1 MPEARR
7 LSGCLA
13 LLIVLASPA
22 FAEARLERG
31 RIQTE
36 LVPGPVA
43 YRALLPPGTEDSLAE
58 GLPLLLLLHG
68 GGGDEDFLA
77 DMKPVIE
84 KAWQI
89 GALPPLIVVTP
100 DGERSFYL
108 DWKDGSQRW
117 ETFLL
122 EEFLPHVQKRFRT
135 STRREHTFVSGIS
148 MGGLGSLR
156 LAFKHPDV
164 FGAVAALEPGIE
176 AATRWDEVTVRDTF
190 YRQSDILAERFGD
203 PVDPE
208 HWAANSPVHLAATEG
223 PRIAASDLA
232 IYFECG
238 DQDMFL
244 LTYGAE
250 RLHRLLFDQGIS
262 HEYRLVR
269 GADHLGPTIPGRLLD
284 ALAFLGRQLTPEE
297 SPGLRARARGFMA
310 RKFIEI
316 SKRKAGWM
324 RTQTVHHDGAELE
337 VLLEGEG
344 PTLVLLPSL
353 GRGARD
359 FDDLSFRLAKAGYR
373 VVRPQPR
380 GIGGS
385 RGALEGLTM
394 QILADDVAAVIR
406 ELGGSPVVVAG
417 HAFGNRVARM
427 LATLHPEL
435 VDRVALLAAG
445 GRVPIPD
452 EIGRALRGS
461 FDDSLSERERLAAI
475 ELAFFAEGHDP
486 SVWREG
492 WHGAVAIAQ
501 GQATR
506 DTPVETWWGA
516 GGKPLL
522 VVQPAEDRIAP
533 VANAQHLAQ
542 TYPDRVRVVEIPRAG
557 HALLPEQPEAV
568 AAALLAWL
576 RGL

>member
-1 MPEARR
+1 MPEARQ
-7 LSGCLA
+7 LLGCLVI
-13 LLIVLASPA
+13 LIAWASA
-22 FAEARLERG
+22 AAAGGYLERG
-31 RIQTE
+31 RVQTE

-43 YRALLPPGTEDSLAE
+43 YQALLPPGSRGSLAS

-68 GGGDEDFLA
+68 GGGDESFLA
-77 DMKPVIE
+77 DMKPLIE
-84 KAWQI
+84 KAWEI
-89 GALPPLIVVTP
+89 GTLPPLVVVTP
-100 DGERSFYL
+100 NGERSLYL
-108 DWKDGSQRW
+108 DWQDGSQRW

-122 EEFLPHVQKRFRT
+122 EEFLPHVQERFRT
-135 STRREHTFVSGIS
+135 STRREHTLVSGIS

-156 LAFKHPDV
+156 LAFKFPNV

-176 AATRWDEVTVRDTF
+176 AATQWEEVTVRDTF
-190 YRQSDILAERFGD
+190 YRGSDLLAERFGD
-203 PVDPE
+203 PVDPD

-238 DQDMFL
+238 DGDMFL

-269 GADHLGPTIPGRLLD
+269 GADHVGPTIPSRFLD
-284 ALAFLGRQLTPEE
+284 ALGFLGRQLAPEA
-297 SPGLRARARGFMA
+297 SPRLRARARGFVA

-324 RTQTVHHDGAELE
+324 RTERIQHDGAEFE

-344 PTLVLLPSL
+344 PTIVLLPSL
-353 GRGARD
+353 GRSAHD

-373 VVRPQPR
+373 VVRPEPR
-380 GIGGS
+380 GIGQSNGS
-385 RGALEGLTM
+385 LEGLSM

-452 EIGRALRGS
+452 EIGRALRES
-461 FDDSLSERERLAAI
+461 FDDSLSNRERLAAI
-475 ELAFFAEGHDP
+475 QLAFFAEGHDP
-486 SVWREG
+486 AVWRDG
-492 WHGAVAIAQ
+492 WHSTVALAQ

-506 DTPVETWWGA
+506 ETPVETWWGA
-516 GGKPLL
+516 GGKPIL

-533 VANAQHLAQ
+533 IANAQHLAE
-542 TYPDRVRVVEIPRAG
+542 TYPERVRVVEIPRAG